1 MAYVSRKKEALDAAY
16 TAIASLSHMHLTLC
30 AAESCTGGLIAKLI
44 TDVSGASAV
53 FDGSIVAYSNETKV
67 SVLGVKP
74 ETIATVGAV
83 SESCAIE
90 MADGARRLCGT
101 DIAVSATGI
110 AGPAGGTHEKP
121 VGTVYVG
128 IASEKHSEVLRLKL
142 PADAGRDAI
151 RYATAEAALKLIIK
165 TMEFYK

>member
-16 TAIASLSHMHLTLC
+16 TAIASLSHLHLTLC

-44 TDVSGASAV
+44 TDVSGASTV
-53 FDGSIVAYSNETKV
+53 FEGSIVSYSNEMKV

-74 ETIATVGAV
+74 ETLAAVGAV

-90 MADGARRLCGT
+90 MAEGARRLCGT

-110 AGPAGGTHEKP
+110 AGPAGGTPEKP

-128 IASEKHSEVLRLKL
+128 IASEKHSEVLHLKL
-142 PADAGRDAI
+142 PEDAGRDAI